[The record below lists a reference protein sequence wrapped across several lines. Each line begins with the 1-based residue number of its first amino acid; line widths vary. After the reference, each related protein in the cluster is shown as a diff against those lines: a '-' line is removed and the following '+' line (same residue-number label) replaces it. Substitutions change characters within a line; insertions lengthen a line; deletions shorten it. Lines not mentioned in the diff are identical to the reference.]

1 MSAASRTRGWA
12 TTIAVPW
19 PNRYRDEQRSLTF
32 SSMFILLG
40 FIVGAALGSFL
51 NVCIVRMPAGES
63 VVLPASHCR
72 HCGAAIRPRDNIPL
86 LSFLLLRGHCRDCGG
101 AISRRYPIVE
111 LVTACLFAV
120 CFATTPLSMLMGLR
134 LLFLCALIVVTVI
147 DLDHQIIPDR
157 ITLPGIIV
165 GLAASA
171 CGLGIPLFDSVVGML
186 LGGGMLYA
194 IAVGYHALTGV
205 EGMGGGDIKLL
216 AMIGAFLGW
225 QAVLI
230 TLLLASSS
238 GALYGAVLVASRSA
252 NSRVPIP
259 FGPFLAM
266 GATCALFFGD
276 ALVDWYLQHVL
287 LA

>member
-1 MSAASRTRGWA
+1 MSGTIATAA
-12 TTIAVPW
+12 IAVPW
-19 PNRYRDEQRSLTF
+19 PNRYRHQQRSPTVF
-32 SSMFILLG
+32 SMLIAFGFIL
-40 FIVGAALGSFL
+40 GAVLGSFL
-51 NVCIVRMPAGES
+51 NVCIVRLPLGES
-63 VVLPASHCR
+63 IVLPASHCR
-72 HCGAAIRPRDNIPL
+72 HCGGPVRVKDNIPL
-86 LSFLLLRGHCRDCGG
+86 LSFLLLRGRCRDCGE

-120 CFATTPLSMLMGLR
+120 SFATAPLSLVMGLR
-134 LLFLCALIVVTVI
+134 LLFLCALLVVTVI

-157 ITLPGIIV
+157 ITLPGIVV
-165 GLAASA
+165 GLMASA
-171 CGLGIPLFDSVVGML
+171 CGLGIPIVDSAIGML
-186 LGGGMLYA
+186 LGGGMLYL

-225 QAVLI
+225 QAVLL